1 MPSLAKTR
9 ASLIVVQAFNSG
21 RSYFIFSFVNDS
33 KIGGLASRRFRQS
46 RTDPEGGF
54 VTNGFLSE
62 ATLFSA
68 AVLFRCGFVPSALL
82 LGGPTGARHRLTIE
96 EGEPI

>member
-1 MPSLAKTR
+1 
-9 ASLIVVQAFNSG
+9 
-21 RSYFIFSFVNDS
+21 
-33 KIGGLASRRFRQS
+33 
-46 RTDPEGGF
+46 